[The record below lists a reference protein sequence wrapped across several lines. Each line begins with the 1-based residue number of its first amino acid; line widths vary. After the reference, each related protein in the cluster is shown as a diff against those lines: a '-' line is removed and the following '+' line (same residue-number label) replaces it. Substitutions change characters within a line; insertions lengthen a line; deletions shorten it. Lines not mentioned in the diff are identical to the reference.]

1 VGSDVLTREIYRPF
15 VVLLSLA
22 LPLPMSTSMETAAGR
37 IAGVVGIVYM
47 LVGIGGFV
55 VGAAYSS
62 HHVLVF
68 QVTPLHNLAH
78 LALGALLVVG
88 ASRGAESA
96 RQAML
101 VVGSVFLLLSVFGPL
116 IMDMPMDVLGLNGAD
131 HLLHGA
137 TAIGLLG
144 AAVLLGRR
152 VPLQLES

>member
-1 VGSDVLTREIYRPF
+1 MGTASGR
-15 VVLLSLA
+15 LA
-22 LPLPMSTSMETAAGR
+22 GA
-37 IAGVVGIVYM
+37 VGIVYI

-55 VGAAYSS
+55 VGAAFNS
-62 HHVLVF
+62 HDVLVF
-68 QVTPLHNLAH
+68 QVTPLHNVAH

-116 IMDMPMDVLGLNGAD
+116 IMDMPMNMLGLNGAD
-131 HLLHGA
+131 HLLHGL

-144 AAVLLGRR
+144 AAVVLGRR
-152 VPLQLES
+152 APVQLEL

>member
-1 VGSDVLTREIYRPF
+1 MGT
-15 VVLLSLA
+15 
-22 LPLPMSTSMETAAGR
+22 TSGR
-37 IAGVVGIVYM
+37 IAAAVGVVYM
-47 LVGIGGFV
+47 LVGLAGFAV
-55 VGAAYSS
+55 DATVHS

-68 QVTPLHNLAH
+68 QVTPFHNVAH

-131 HLLHGA
+131 HLLHGL
-137 TAIGLLG
+137 TAVGLLA

-152 VPLQLES
+152 APVQLES